1 MNYVPQP
8 VSSTITTTTITSSVS
23 TKQEPPM
30 SILKPG
36 AVPTMNKDV
45 PPPEPQA
52 PPPPERGSSYT
63 VMSLRNKEGTK
74 RVSFNDAS
82 ATPQPP
88 TNLQIEETVRED
100 PNVSNNSLPLLNCNF
115 ILETV

>member
-1 MNYVPQP
+1 MQDSPSPNYQQATNTASTPTA
-8 VSSTITTTTITSSVS
+8 SSNN
-23 TKQEPPM
+23 KQELLT

-36 AVPTMNKDV
+36 TTSANINPV

-82 ATPQPP
+82 AAAVPTPPN
-88 TNLQIEETVRED
+88 NLQLEETVRED
-100 PNVSNNSLPLLNCNF
+100 PNVRINLIFSKGH
-115 ILETV
+115 